1 MHFILFHISQQTDI
15 KHVVEQKL
23 QSILSTA
30 VVVKNHA
37 FQVRIAYCPGH
48 NDVGIFSRVKMA
60 TLDSVVP
67 SQKRPRREGFR
78 YQMELN
84 FPLQEEKEQFLAR
97 FNRVKQSLISKRRR
111 SIDHLELLSYL
122 LDLAEKVDQSEEQ
135 LTNTSTS
142 SSMLNTSCNYKV
154 LKVIMLHK

>member
-1 MHFILFHISQQTDI
+1 MVILN
-15 KHVVEQKL
+15 
-23 QSILSTA
+23 
-30 VVVKNHA
+30 VKVHYK
-37 FQVRIAYCPGH
+37 RRCPGH

-67 SQKRPRREGFR
+67 SQKRPRRERFR

-84 FPLQEEKEQFLAR
+84 FPLQEKKEQFLAR
-97 FNRVKQSLISKRRR
+97 LDRVKQSLILKRRR
-111 SIDHLELLSYL
+111 SIDHLEMLSYL

-142 SSMLNTSCNYKV
+142 SMLNTSGSYKV